1 MAKGTVST
9 IGTRIK
15 AAVDAVVSGTKRL
28 VGRKS
33 TAKAKPPAKP
43 AAGPV
48 RLTAKKKRPSK
59 AAGKQPGSGR
69 KGKSRGRR

>member
-9 IGTRIK
+9 IGKRIK

-28 VGRKS
+28 VGRKPD
-33 TAKAKPPAKP
+33 AKAKPAAKP

>member
-1 MAKGTVST
+1 MAKGTVSA

-33 TAKAKPPAKP
+33 AAKAKP
-43 AAGPV
+43 AAAPV
-48 RLTAKKKRPSK
+48 RAPVKKKRPSK

-69 KGKSRGRR
+69 KGKSGRRR